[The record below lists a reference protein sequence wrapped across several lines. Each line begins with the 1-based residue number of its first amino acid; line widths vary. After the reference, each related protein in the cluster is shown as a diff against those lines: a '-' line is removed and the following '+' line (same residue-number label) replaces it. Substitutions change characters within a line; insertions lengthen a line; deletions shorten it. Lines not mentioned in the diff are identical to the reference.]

1 MKRLSQLVLTAL
13 IIFAASRAHARF
25 TPDVLVR
32 GEITGIDG
40 KFVILAL
47 KSRLVMV
54 PRTSILKRYPVR
66 VGERVVARLPLN
78 TVKVTGKRKPR
89 R

>member
-1 MKRLSQLVLTAL
+1 MKFAAL
-13 IIFAASRAHARF
+13 ILTVLMSIVAAPGYARF

-54 PRTSILKRYPVR
+54 PRGAILKRYTVR

-78 TVKVTGKRKPR
+78 TVKVTGKRKR